1 MLCKKERKRKK
12 KPTTSTPYSSLPY
25 KPKCVYLNPK
35 PWWQRR
41 CGEGRWGAL
50 LGKPGDS
57 RSGDSLFAHPTLT
70 VWQKGFLMAF
80 YMYIIELI
88 CLYIIYKYL
97 FTARLSLIRNKH
109 SVGTEHG
116 KEKKK
121 KKKALTLPL
130 SFACRDTFL
139 WLVSRFTRVIY
150 IRGATMKHVPFQ
162 PHCPIGS

>member
-1 MLCKKERKRKK
+1 MDFIFQIDVIMLCKKERKRKK

-121 KKKALTLPL
+121 KRRPL
-130 SFACRDTFL
+130 LSHCHL
-139 WLVSRFTRVIY
+139 LVETHFS
-150 IRGATMKHVPFQ
+150 GWFQ
-162 PHCPIGS
+162 GLQELSTSGEQP